1 MKENYENNSIMLC
14 HTTLKLSSTLCSD
27 RWLWKGAM
35 PPYYFIAVLVV
46 AAGSVCFADEGVAT
60 AEVTGVSNPSIYCP
74 GSSCREICK
83 CNSEYGTTSCSKMRD
98 NYTIFLRLGYCMN
111 LLNESV
117 TIGQYPYA
125 SSKWRTDKF
134 DHYSFRYNELFLN
147 NSMCDDLNR
156 QENLCSNCK
165 EGYGVAMY
173 SGSWYCSPCTLG
185 GYAWLLY
192 IALETVPV
200 TIFFLAVVFF
210 NVRATSP
217 PMTGFI
223 LFNQILV
230 TFLRNQ
236 IILVPLLKT
245 FPNAKYILSIGLTVS
260 GFWNLDFFRD
270 IIPHF
275 CVTHHLSNFG
285 MIVFRCFFAIYPF
298 LLLVVLVVCIKLY
311 NRGIKPFVCLWKP
324 IHRYFARHR
333 RAFNANASL
342 VDAMTTFLLLS
353 YFNIVTILVYFF
365 QWTRIRI
372 LCGNSY
378 SYTTFLI
385 DPDGS
390 HKLLQYIPVILVA
403 LVILIL
409 PPFLLITYPS
419 KAFRKCLAR
428 TRLNDWQPLHMFV
441 EKFQGDYK
449 DGTQGTY
456 DYRFLSGI
464 YLVFRVALAVPL
476 QSSSNLSSDY
486 YKRRTSALL
495 FFVVIFFALVQPYKK
510 RYMNILESL
519 LFTIC
524 WLINY
529 CYIELIVHSHHKILT
544 FIMICILAAIPM
556 CAFIFYSGYKCTKA
570 WVRKNKWLAH
580 ILRWFTAQRQGRQ
593 EESETLIESFADRLQ
608 NPRRYGSLVD
618 SQESISNTREKELES
633 SGDISYK

>member
-1 MKENYENNSIMLC
+1 M
-14 HTTLKLSSTLCSD
+14 
-27 RWLWKGAM
+27 A
-35 PPYYFIAVLVV
+35 PYYFIAVLVV
-46 AAGSVCFADEGVAT
+46 AAGSVCFADAGVAT
-60 AEVTGVSNPSIYCP
+60 AETTDDSASHPSIHCP
-74 GSSCREICK
+74 GSSCREVCK
-83 CNSEYGTTSCSKMRD
+83 CNSDHEYGTTSCSKIGD
-98 NYTIFLRLGYCMN
+98 NHTIFLRLGYCMTSSN
-111 LLNESV
+111 GSV
-117 TIGQYPYA
+117 AYGPCPYA
-125 SSKWRTDKF
+125 SNKWRIDKPGY
-134 DHYSFRYNELFLN
+134 YSFQYNKLFLN

-156 QENLCSNCK
+156 HKVICSNCK
-165 EGYGVAMY
+165 EGYGLAIY

-200 TIFFLAVVFF
+200 TVFFLAVVFF

-236 IILVPLLKT
+236 IVLVPLLKT

-260 GFWNLDFFRD
+260 GIWNLDFFRD

-275 CVTHHLSNFG
+275 CVTDHLTNFG
-285 MIVFRCFFAIYPF
+285 TIVFRCFFAIYPF

-333 RAFNANASL
+333 RAFNTNASL

-353 YFNIVTILVYFF
+353 YFNIATILVYFF
-365 QWTRIRI
+365 QSTRIRI

-385 DPDGS
+385 DPDGN

-403 LVILIL
+403 LVVLIL

-419 KAFRKCLAR
+419 KIFRKCLAR

-464 YLVFRVALAVPL
+464 YLVFRIVLAVPL
-476 QSSSNLSSDY
+476 QSSSNVNSDY
-486 YKRRTSALL
+486 YNWMTSVLL

-524 WLINY
+524 WLINS
-529 CYIELIVHSHHKILT
+529 CYIKLVVRSRHKTLM

-556 CAFIFYSGYKCTKA
+556 CAFIFYSTYKCVKA

-580 ILRWFTAQRQGRQ
+580 ILRWFTAQRKGRQ

-618 SQESISNTREKELES
+618 SQESIPNTREKELES
-633 SGDISYK
+633 SGDISY